1 MRAGELIYRFLVK
14 LFGILL
20 PPFDAAIFGAE
31 HAAFHAIYLHQR
43 FSALPA
49 AIGDGYLLYRFLY
62 ILQTVPAA
70 KGNDR
75 IPGNIDLLCYFRIA
89 PALAAQAS
97 YLFFLKSIHD

>member
-1 MRAGELIYRFLVK
+1 MRAGELIYRFPVQPFGM
-14 LFGILL
+14 LF

-31 HAAFHAIYLHQR
+31 HAAFHTIYLHQR

-89 PALAAQAS
+89 PALAA
-97 YLFFLKSIHD
+97 